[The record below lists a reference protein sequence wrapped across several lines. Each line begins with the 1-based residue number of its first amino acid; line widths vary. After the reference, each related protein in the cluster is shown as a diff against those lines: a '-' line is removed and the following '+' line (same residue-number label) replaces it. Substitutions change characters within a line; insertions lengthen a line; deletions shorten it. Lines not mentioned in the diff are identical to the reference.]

1 MLKPKILAKFTLFL
15 ILAVLAPKLTSEIEA
30 SIFFVNH
37 FELQKFFFKDY
48 YLLPITPWAGS
59 VKQKIE
65 VLVTA
70 YSSTIEETD
79 ENPFLTADESSV
91 KEGIV
96 ASNLLEIGTKIRIPE
111 IFGEKIFIVKDRM
124 NKKKGKYQIDVWFED
139 QKKALEFGVK
149 KTYIEILE

>member
-30 SIFFVNH
+30 SIFFVSH
-37 FELQKFFFKDY
+37 FELQKFFFKDH
-48 YLLPITPWAGS
+48 YLLPITPWPGS